1 MASFDIFSLGKSKL
15 AKKEVFIFENNMK
28 GTLEIIHGLIIC
40 LRNQLK
46 ANERHHVIWA
56 SILNIL
62 EHCEALLDELRQHGP
77 TLKSRFLEWTDAGP
91 GVGITS
97 HDVEYRIAQ
106 RIRIMNADYLIR
118 LHLSNGDSSHNEVE
132 RCQGFV
138 GNAICYGGSIEWKH
152 KKLLDDQSLEE
163 LQKTTSSEFES
174 YELKR
179 MQYNAFKVCEEAVSR
194 VDGAPGPGG
203 YLKAFKSKTKEDAFF
218 YDKKFLD
225 IYLSKSEKERF
236 SVPGAAYYKKLEE
249 FMESHCEVGMKHLE
263 FVKMSCIKANGKICE
278 FCEKNPWI
286 GPPCVRVPRPI
297 PDYDKLPEYHYQH
310 VSVSPTDVNGVQRPV
325 DDYQPTK
332 HLKEVFN
339 KGEVKLTDEE
349 SIETFCDKFI
359 IDKRI
364 AKTSLEHLQTL
375 ELRKEKRKLE
385 KQHSSQEEDT
395 KAYEDV
401 DWEYYHKK
409 NTLNKLKVK
418 TLNKYLDHN
427 KMNECLQLNK
437 KEKCLAIHQHL
448 AFKKLKLFVQA
459 SSNPIDNKMTTNE
472 DDDNSDSVEEDVVVN
487 FAGGAIDD
495 EEDEDDTN
503 DDTGDSPD
511 EQSDDPIEGMDI
523 TDDIS
528 GLFIKTRSGRIAN
541 SWRTSYFK

>member
-1 MASFDIFSLGKSKL
+1 M
-15 AKKEVFIFENNMK
+15 
-28 GTLEIIHGLIIC
+28 
-40 LRNQLK
+40 
-46 ANERHHVIWA
+46 
-56 SILNIL
+56 
-62 EHCEALLDELRQHGP
+62 
-77 TLKSRFLEWTDAGP
+77 
-91 GVGITS
+91 
-97 HDVEYRIAQ
+97 
-106 RIRIMNADYLIR
+106 
-118 LHLSNGDSSHNEVE
+118 
-132 RCQGFV
+132 
-138 GNAICYGGSIEWKH
+138 
-152 KKLLDDQSLEE
+152 
-163 LQKTTSSEFES
+163 
-174 YELKR
+174 
-179 MQYNAFKVCEEAVSR
+179 
-194 VDGAPGPGG
+194 
-203 YLKAFKSKTKEDAFF
+203 
-218 YDKKFLD
+218 
-225 IYLSKSEKERF
+225 
-236 SVPGAAYYKKLEE
+236 
-249 FMESHCEVGMKHLE
+249 
-263 FVKMSCIKANGKICE
+263 
-278 FCEKNPWI
+278 
-286 GPPCVRVPRPI
+286 
-297 PDYDKLPEYHYQH
+297 PEYHYQH

-325 DDYQPTK
+325 DDYQPRK
-332 HLKEVFN
+332 HLKEVFS

-364 AKTSLEHLQTL
+364 AKASLEHLQTL

-385 KQHSSQEEDT
+385 KQLAGQEEDT
-395 KAYEDV
+395 KAYEDI
-401 DWEYYHKK
+401 DWEYYYKK

-472 DDDNSDSVEEDVVVN
+472 DDDNSDSDEEDVVVN
-487 FAGGAIDD
+487 FAGGEIDE

-511 EQSDDPIEGMDI
+511 EQSDDYDPIEGMDI